1 MTTLKGQNMF
11 NSEDERVCA
20 FCGLSKQ
27 LFEDLKDQIAELEE
41 QRRRY
46 HSVLNQV
53 LEEKSRKEGDG

>member
-1 MTTLKGQNMF
+1 MF

-27 LFEDLKDQIAELEE
+27 KFEECEDRIAELEE

-53 LEEKSRKEGDG
+53 LEEKSKKEN

>member
-1 MTTLKGQNMF
+1 MF

-27 LFEDLKDQIAELEE
+27 LFEDLNDRIAELEE
-41 QRRRY
+41 QQSRY

-53 LEEKSRKEGDG
+53 LEEKRKED